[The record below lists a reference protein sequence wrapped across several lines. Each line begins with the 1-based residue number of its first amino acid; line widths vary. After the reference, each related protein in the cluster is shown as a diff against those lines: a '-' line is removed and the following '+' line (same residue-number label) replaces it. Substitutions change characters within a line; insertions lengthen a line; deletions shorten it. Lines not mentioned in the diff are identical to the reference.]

1 MHPNCC
7 KFEFPLQ
14 LLASQDVYTKELT
27 DARKQ
32 IDELKAQ
39 LRDAE
44 FRAESAKLAAS
55 GGGAGHAQPSLPE
68 TPLANELEERL
79 RQASSSLR
87 QRPHQAPHQ
96 LCLQEWLGIQ
106 NQMFFNSVKL
116 RFWFRSLGPHVVPLW
131 RLRQSFGDMVTRHSR
146 QQLPQGVV
154 FAWRQVL
161 RCCEVFSE

>member
-1 MHPNCC
+1 VHPNCC

-44 FRAESAKLAAS
+44 FRAGSAKLAAS

-68 TPLANELEERL
+68 TPLANELAGTPQTGIKQPAPAAAPSAAPAVPAGVARDTVSDVL
-79 RQASSSLR
+79 QLSQASTLV
-87 QRPHQAPHQ
+87 
-96 LCLQEWLGIQ
+96 
-106 NQMFFNSVKL
+106 SVAGAS
-116 RFWFRSLGPHVVPLW
+116 RRSPVEIEAVFW
-131 RLRQSFGDMVTRHSR
+131 
-146 QQLPQGVV
+146 
-154 FAWRQVL
+154 
-161 RCCEVFSE
+161 